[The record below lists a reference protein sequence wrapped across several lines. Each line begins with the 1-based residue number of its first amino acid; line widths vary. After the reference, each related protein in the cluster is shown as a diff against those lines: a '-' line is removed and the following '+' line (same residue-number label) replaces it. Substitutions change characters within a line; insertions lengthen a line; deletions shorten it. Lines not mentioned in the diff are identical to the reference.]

1 MLKQTPTGRVLIFTR
16 TKHRARNLAQD
27 LEKHSYRVS
36 ALQGNMTQN
45 RRQDAING
53 FRDGKYDIL
62 VATDIASRGIDVQEI
77 SHVINFDM
85 PNTVD
90 AYTHR
95 IGRTGRASQTGE
107 AFTFTGQ
114 ADETMIREIEHV
126 LGARIERRKLP
137 DFDYSGFPPES
148 PSRQGRPGRTRELP
162 SPRTYSRVRKGYD
175 RVSRTQESSGQPPAR
190 RSAGNESGINYTSPR
205 RPPQRRQFA
214 ASSAKRTW

>member
-1 MLKQTPTGRVLIFTR
+1 MLKQTVTGRVLIFTR

-107 AFTFTGQ
+107 AFTFAGQ
-114 ADETMIREIEHV
+114 ADETMVREIEHV

-137 DFDYSGFPPES
+137 DFDYSSLAPES
-148 PSRQGRPGRTRELP
+148 PSRQGRPGRTRELQ
-162 SPRTYSRVRKGYD
+162 SPRTYNRARKGYD
-175 RVSRTQESSGQPPAR
+175 CVIKAQEPSGQQPAR
-190 RSAGNESGINYTSPR
+190 RRTGNESNVSYTHPR
-205 RPPQRRQFA
+205 RPQQRRQFA
-214 ASSAKRTW
+214 ASSAKCAW